1 MLYSARFFIVR
12 VRIPERRVMARSQ
25 EKRSSQRWSDEELEY
40 YGELYLSR
48 GMREAGVEF
57 EAFLSNPEYY
67 LAKYP
72 RRDGRR
78 DVGDNGTAR
87 RGLLRFFGS
96 RSASRSSD

>member
-1 MLYSARFFIVR
+1 MLYSPRLCIIR
-12 VRIPERRVMARSQ
+12 VGSSERRDMPRSQ
-25 EKRSSQRWSDEELEY
+25 EKRSSQRWSDEELDY

-57 EAFLSNPEYY
+57 EGFLSNPEYY
-67 LAKYP
+67 LVKYP

-87 RGLLRFFGS
+87 RGLLRFFGL
-96 RSASRSSD
+96 RSASHSSD